1 MPKRL
6 DSGQRGAHMEEEKR
20 PAAKGLPRPIA
31 SGRVPLPGAPGDT
44 RSTEEGKAMTRVSP
58 FNSPLLLGFDRLEEV
73 VDRLTRSS
81 TEGYPPYNVVHV
93 GDERLRISLAV
104 AGFDED
110 DLDVTVERNELH
122 IRGRQAEENG
132 AVYLYRG
139 IAARQFHRTFLLAD
153 GIEIDGARLDNG
165 LLHIELKRLAAPEI
179 VRTVAIRSGNGGGQ

>member
-1 MPKRL
+1 MAR
-6 DSGQRGAHMEEEKR
+6 
-20 PAAKGLPRPIA
+20 I
-31 SGRVPLPGAPGDT
+31 
-44 RSTEEGKAMTRVSP
+44 SP
-58 FNSPLLLGFDRLEEV
+58 FSSPLLLGFDRLEEM
-73 VDRLTRSS
+73 VDRLTRAS
-81 TEGYPPYNVVHV
+81 TEGYPPYNVVHL

-132 AVYLYRG
+132 AVYLYQG

-165 LLHIELKRLAAPEI
+165 LLHIELTRYAKPEI
-179 VRTVAIRSGNGGGQ
+179 VRTVAIKSGNGARNVG

>member
-1 MPKRL
+1 
-6 DSGQRGAHMEEEKR
+6 
-20 PAAKGLPRPIA
+20 
-31 SGRVPLPGAPGDT
+31 
-44 RSTEEGKAMTRVSP
+44 MTRVSP
-58 FNSPLLLGFDRLEEV
+58 FGSPLLLGFDRLEEV

-81 TEGYPPYNVVHV
+81 TEGYPPYNVVHM

-104 AGFDED
+104 AGFDEN

-139 IAARQFHRTFLLAD
+139 IAARQFHRTFLLAE

-165 LLHIELKRLAAPEI
+165 LLHIELTRHAAPEI
-179 VRTVAIRSGNGGGQ
+179 VKTIAIESGNGADND